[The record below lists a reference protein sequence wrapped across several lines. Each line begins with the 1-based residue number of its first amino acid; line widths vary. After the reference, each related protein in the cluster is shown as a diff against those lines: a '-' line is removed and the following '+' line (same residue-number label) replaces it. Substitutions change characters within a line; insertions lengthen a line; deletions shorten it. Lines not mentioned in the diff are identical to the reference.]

1 MVNTLIIQ
9 KRKPLSISAQA
20 AATVIAIV
28 AAVAVP
34 QFFHWLGIVSGA
46 GKAPGVAFSPMH
58 LPIILVG
65 FLAGPY
71 AGLISGLLGPVVAH
85 YMSGMPNAMQLP
97 FMMVE
102 LAGYGLS
109 AGLLR
114 SIRLPLVA
122 KTLVALIAGR
132 LFRMI
137 ACVIAF
143 YLLGNEKMRP
153 LGIWMSIPRVL
164 PGIVL
169 QLVLIPLI
177 VFRVENRGKTDL

>member
-1 MVNTLIIQ
+1 MTNTLLIQ
-9 KRKPLSISAQA
+9 RRKPLSVSVQA
-20 AATVIAIV
+20 AAIVLAIV

-58 LPIILVG
+58 LPVILVG

-71 AGLISGLLGPVVAH
+71 AGALSGLLGPVAAH
-85 YMSGMPNAMQLP
+85 YMSGMPNAVQLP

-102 LAGYGLS
+102 LMGYGLS

-114 SIRLPLVA
+114 YIRLPLVA

-132 LFRMI
+132 VFRMI
-137 ACVIAF
+137 ACIIAF
-143 YLLGNEKMRP
+143 YLLGNEKMLP
-153 LGIWMSIPRVL
+153 FSIWTSIPRVL

-177 VFRVENRGKTDL
+177 VFRVENRGKEE

>member
-1 MVNTLIIQ
+1 MANTISIQ
-9 KRKPLSISAQA
+9 QRKPLSISAQA

-58 LPIILVG
+58 LPIIIVG

-71 AGLISGLLGPVVAH
+71 AGAISGLLGPLAAH
-85 YMSGMPNAMQLP
+85 YLSGMPNAVQLP
-97 FMMVE
+97 FMMIE
-102 LAGYGLS
+102 LMGYGLS

-114 SIRLPLVA
+114 YVRLPLVV
-122 KTLVALIAGR
+122 KTILALIAGR
-132 LFRMI
+132 VFRMI
-137 ACVIAF
+137 ACIIAF

-177 VFRVENRGKTDL
+177 VFRVENRGREE

>member
-1 MVNTLIIQ
+1 MANSLSIQ
-9 KRKPLSISAQA
+9 ERKPLSISAQA
-20 AATVIAIV
+20 AATAIAIV
-28 AAVAVP
+28 AAVVVP

-58 LPIILVG
+58 LPIIIVG

-71 AGLISGLLGPVVAH
+71 AGAISGLLGPVAAH
-85 YMSGMPNAMQLP
+85 YLSGMPNAMQLP
-97 FMMVE
+97 YMMIE
-102 LAGYGLS
+102 LMGYGLS

-114 SIRLPLVA
+114 YVRFPLVV
-122 KTLVALIAGR
+122 KTLLALIVGR
-132 LFRMI
+132 VFRMV
-137 ACVIAF
+137 ACIIAF

-153 LGIWMSIPRVL
+153 LSIWMSIPRVL

-177 VFRVENRGKTDL
+177 VFRVENRGKEE

>member
-9 KRKPLSISAQA
+9 KRKPLSITAQA
-20 AATVIAIV
+20 AATVLAIV

-85 YMSGMPNAMQLP
+85 CMSGMPNAMQLP

-114 SIRLPLVA
+114 SIRLPLVV
-122 KTLVALIAGR
+122 KTLAALIAGR
-132 LFRMI
+132 VFRMI
-137 ACVIAF
+137 VCIIAF
-143 YLLGNEKMRP
+143 YMLGNEKMRP

-177 VFRVENRGKTDL
+177 VFRVENRGKADL

>member
-1 MVNTLIIQ
+1 MVNTLLIQ
-9 KRKPLSISAQA
+9 KRKPLSISVQA
-20 AATVIAIV
+20 AATVLAVV

-143 YLLGNEKMRP
+143 YLLGNEKMLP
-153 LGIWMSIPRVL
+153 MSIWTSIPRVL

-177 VFRVENRGKTDL
+177 VFRVENRGKADL

>member
-1 MVNTLIIQ
+1 MTNTLLIQ
-9 KRKPLSISAQA
+9 RRKPLSISVQA
-20 AATVIAIV
+20 AATVLAIV

-71 AGLISGLLGPVVAH
+71 AGAISGLLGPVAAH
-85 YMSGMPNAMQLP
+85 YMSGMPNAVQLP

-102 LAGYGLS
+102 LMGYGLS

-114 SIRLPLVA
+114 YIRLPLVA
-122 KTLVALIAGR
+122 KTLIAMVAGR
-132 LFRMI
+132 VFRMF
-137 ACVIAF
+137 ACIIAF
-143 YLLGNEKMRP
+143 YLLGNDKMLP
-153 LGIWMSIPRVL
+153 LSIWTSIPRVL

-177 VFRVENRGKTDL
+177 VFRVESRDKD

>member
-1 MVNTLIIQ
+1 MANSLSIQ
-9 KRKPLSISAQA
+9 ERKPLSISAQA
-20 AATVIAIV
+20 AATAIAIV
-28 AAVAVP
+28 AAVVVP

-58 LPIILVG
+58 LPIIIVG

-71 AGLISGLLGPVVAH
+71 AGAISGLLGPVAAH
-85 YMSGMPNAMQLP
+85 YLSGMPNAMQLP
-97 FMMVE
+97 FMMIE
-102 LAGYGLS
+102 LMGYGLS

-114 SIRLPLVA
+114 YIKLPLVV
-122 KTLVALIAGR
+122 KTLLALIAGR
-132 LFRMI
+132 VFRMI
-137 ACVIAF
+137 ACIIAF

-177 VFRVENRGKTDL
+177 VFRVENRGREE

>member
-1 MVNTLIIQ
+1 MANSLSIQ
-9 KRKPLSISAQA
+9 ERKPLSISAQA
-20 AATVIAIV
+20 AATAIAIV
-28 AAVAVP
+28 AAVVVP

-58 LPIILVG
+58 LPIIIVG

-71 AGLISGLLGPVVAH
+71 AGAISGLLGPVAAH
-85 YMSGMPNAMQLP
+85 YLSGMPNAMQLP
-97 FMMVE
+97 FMMIE

-137 ACVIAF
+137 ACIIAF

-177 VFRVENRGKTDL
+177 VFRVENRGKADL

>member
-1 MVNTLIIQ
+1 MANSLSIQ
-9 KRKPLSISAQA
+9 ERKPLSISAQA
-20 AATVIAIV
+20 AATAIAIV
-28 AAVAVP
+28 AAVVVP

-58 LPIILVG
+58 LPIIIVG

-71 AGLISGLLGPVVAH
+71 AGAISGLLGPVVAH
-85 YMSGMPNAMQLP
+85 YLSGMPNAMQLP
-97 FMMVE
+97 FMMIE

-114 SIRLPLVA
+114 SIRMPLVV
-122 KTLVALIAGR
+122 KTLLALIAGR
-132 LFRMI
+132 VFRMI
-137 ACVIAF
+137 ACIIAF

-177 VFRVENRGKTDL
+177 VFRVENRGKEE

>member
-1 MVNTLIIQ
+1 MANSLSIQ
-9 KRKPLSISAQA
+9 ERKPLSISAQA
-20 AATVIAIV
+20 AATAIAIV
-28 AAVAVP
+28 AAVVVP

-58 LPIILVG
+58 LPIIIVG

-71 AGLISGLLGPVVAH
+71 AGAISGLLGPVAAH
-85 YMSGMPNAMQLP
+85 YLSSMPNAMQLP
-97 FMMVE
+97 FMMIE

-114 SIRLPLVA
+114 SIRMPLVV
-122 KTLVALIAGR
+122 KTLLALIAGR
-132 LFRMI
+132 VFRMI
-137 ACVIAF
+137 ACIIAF

-177 VFRVENRGKTDL
+177 VFRVENRGKEE

>member
-1 MVNTLIIQ
+1 MANTLSIQ
-9 KRKPLSISAQA
+9 RREPLSISVQA

-58 LPIILVG
+58 LPIIIVG

-71 AGLISGLLGPVVAH
+71 AGAISGLLGPVVAH
-85 YMSGMPNAMQLP
+85 YMSGMPTAAQLP

-114 SIRLPLVA
+114 YIRLPLVV
-122 KTLVALIAGR
+122 KTVIALVAGR
-132 LFRMI
+132 VFRMI
-137 ACVIAF
+137 ACIIAF

-177 VFRVENRGKTDL
+177 VFRVENRTKKDY

>member
-1 MVNTLIIQ
+1 MTNTLLIQ
-9 KRKPLSISAQA
+9 RRKPLSISVQA
-20 AATVIAIV
+20 AATVLAIV

-71 AGLISGLLGPVVAH
+71 AGAISGLLGPMAAH
-85 YMSGMPNAMQLP
+85 YMSGMPNAVQLP

-102 LAGYGLS
+102 LMGYGLS

-114 SIRLPLVA
+114 YIRLPLVA
-122 KTLVALIAGR
+122 KTLIAMVAGR
-132 LFRMI
+132 VFRMF
-137 ACVIAF
+137 ACIIAF
-143 YLLGNEKMRP
+143 YLLGNDKMLP
-153 LGIWMSIPRVL
+153 LSIWTSIPRVL

-177 VFRVENRGKTDL
+177 VFRVESRDKD

>member
-1 MVNTLIIQ
+1 MANTISIQ
-9 KRKPLSISAQA
+9 QRKPLSISAQA

-58 LPIILVG
+58 LPIIIVG

-71 AGLISGLLGPVVAH
+71 AGAISGLLGPLAAH
-85 YMSGMPNAMQLP
+85 YLSGMPNAVQLP
-97 FMMVE
+97 FMMIE
-102 LAGYGLS
+102 LMGYGLS

-114 SIRLPLVA
+114 YVRLPLVV
-122 KTLVALIAGR
+122 KTLLALIAGR
-132 LFRMI
+132 VFRMI
-137 ACVIAF
+137 ACIIAF

-153 LGIWMSIPRVL
+153 LSIWMSIPRVL

-177 VFRVENRGKTDL
+177 VFRVENRGREE